1 MLNGSII
8 NERRKQKFVLLLILR
23 GCDAKNKKKMK
34 FIVRVC
40 NFHNIL
46 PEQIIKMFIFKR
58 KKKRNEKSLKKWKKR
73 KVSL

>member
-1 MLNGSII
+1 
-8 NERRKQKFVLLLILR
+8 
-23 GCDAKNKKKMK
+23 MK